1 MATDIEA
8 DLVMH
13 LHFGLD
19 LSANLRAG
27 NEKIIFVYFFL
38 KDTGENT
45 INTILE
51 MSFDGSS

>member
-1 MATDIEA
+1 
-8 DLVMH
+8 MH
-13 LHFGLD
+13 LHFGLN

-51 MSFDGSS
+51 MSFDSSS